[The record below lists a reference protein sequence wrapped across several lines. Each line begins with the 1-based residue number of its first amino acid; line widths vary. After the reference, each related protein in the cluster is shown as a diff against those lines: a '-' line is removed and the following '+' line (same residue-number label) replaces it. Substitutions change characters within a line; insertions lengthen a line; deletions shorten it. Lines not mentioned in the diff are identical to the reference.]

1 MPSRQFARNVWST
14 RSAIQLGDKIF
25 WKVLWKQWI
34 LIQGLHWQSRK
45 LTRRLLQFCEFTWLV
60 YEISM
65 LICQSVAGS
74 HSTSGTL
81 TLLFWHLLQN
91 PDVLAAVQ
99 AEIESTL
106 PPLAV
111 NQIAYPIQG
120 LELSLDY
127 LMACVR
133 ENFRI
138 NPVFTMPLWR
148 RVGRPDG
155 LQIGEYHIPHNVSSF
170 PLFSFNVLLR

>member
-1 MPSRQFARNVWST
+1 
-14 RSAIQLGDKIF
+14 
-25 WKVLWKQWI
+25 
-34 LIQGLHWQSRK
+34 
-45 LTRRLLQFCEFTWLV
+45 
-60 YEISM
+60 M

-91 PDVLAAVQ
+91 PDVLATVQ

-106 PPLAV
+106 PPLAE

-120 LELSLDY
+120 LELSLNY

-155 LQIGEYHIPHNVSSF
+155 LQIGEHYIPHGVGFFLFLPFFF
-170 PLFSFNVLLR
+170 PCTIMLTINAPDQRLHLQLRPPP

>member
-1 MPSRQFARNVWST
+1 M
-14 RSAIQLGDKIF
+14 
-25 WKVLWKQWI
+25 
-34 LIQGLHWQSRK
+34 
-45 LTRRLLQFCEFTWLV
+45 
-60 YEISM
+60 SM

-91 PDVLAAVQ
+91 PNALAAVQ
-99 AEIESTL
+99 TEIESTL
-106 PPLAV
+106 PPLAKD
-111 NQIAYPIQG
+111 QIAYPIQG
-120 LELSLDY
+120 LESSLNY

-155 LQIGEYHIPHNVSSF
+155 LQIGEYHIPHNVRLSPSF
-170 PLFSFNVLLR
+170 FIFHFMCYANHKCPDQRLHLQLRPPP